1 MPSTTY
7 AKRATFLFF
16 SKLVWSCSP
25 SINHIPTQKGK
36 TKKSGNINSNHL
48 IKYGLIPE
56 FVGRIG
62 NIIELEKL
70 TVKELSQIITDSNI
84 SPFLQYKKLLE
95 TEDIELEVT
104 DGAVKKIA
112 NNCFDADIGAR
123 GIKNHFDKILSDT
136 IYNIYNLKDKKLNK
150 ITIDKSSVDR
160 QGDPI
165 YNFVN
170 E

>member
-1 MPSTTY
+1 ML
-7 AKRATFLFF
+7 A
-16 SKLVWSCSP
+16 
-25 SINHIPTQKGK
+25 
-36 TKKSGNINSNHL
+36 
-48 IKYGLIPE
+48 
-56 FVGRIG
+56 
-62 NIIELEKL
+62 
-70 TVKELSQIITDSNI
+70 
-84 SPFLQYKKLLE
+84 